1 MSTPVS
7 LTDVSSYLPE
17 NRVPASYFAQY
28 AESDALAESTMFK
41 APAFRHHIAPDES
54 ATDMAERALAPL
66 LERQGSDTLA
76 GVDIL
81 LSHTQLPDLP
91 IHGGGGEIAHRLG
104 IQPEWLI
111 DLHNGGCV
119 SFIYMMKIAKH
130 LLKTTD
136 ACSALIFAAQN
147 SAGPVFTQEQVRGLP
162 QAAIPGDGCGVGYLT
177 KSAES
182 PILDIECRHY
192 PQYAGD
198 MIGASAPPRKYWEA
212 GPGQLSVG
220 FTESKIAKVL
230 ARGNKMVPAAAEA
243 VCGRIGVDAR
253 DLDLLVTNQPN
264 RMFLRNWR
272 DALQLPKERHPD
284 TFDECGNLFGAG
296 IPVTFD
302 HAVQAGEVEPGS
314 LVMFAGF
321 AHAGDFAA
329 AAAVRWR

>member
-1 MSTPVS
+1 MTTVS
-7 LTDVSSYLPE
+7 LTDVSSYLPA

-41 APAFRHHIAPDES
+41 APAFRHHIAPDET
-54 ATDMAERALAPL
+54 ATDLVERALAPM
-66 LERQGSDTLA
+66 LERQGADMLA

-81 LSHTQLPDLP
+81 ISHTQLPDLP
-91 IHGGGGEIAHRLG
+91 IHGGGGEIARRLG
-104 IQPEWLI
+104 INPEWLI

-119 SFIYMMKIAKH
+119 SFVYMMKLAKH
-130 LLKTTD
+130 LLETTD
-136 ACSALIFAAQN
+136 ARSALICAVQN
-147 SAGPVFTQEQVRGLP
+147 SAGQVFTQEQVRGLP

-177 KSAES
+177 KSGES
-182 PILDIECRHY
+182 PILDLECRHY
-192 PQYAGD
+192 PQFAGE
-198 MIGASAPPRKYWEA
+198 MIGQSEPPRKYWEA

-230 ARGNKMVPAAAEA
+230 ARGNKMVPEVAAA
-243 VCGRIGVDAR
+243 VCERLGVATTE
-253 DLDLLVTNQPN
+253 LDLLVTNQPN
-264 RMFLRNWR
+264 RLFLRNWR

-302 HAVQAGEVEPGS
+302 EVVRAGELTPGA

-321 AHAGDFAA
+321 AHAGDFAG